1 MFVLKTTGS
10 VVQMG
15 LAGAVVGIG
24 TLLSSVT
31 GGPLVDRFGFRRA
44 SILSDV
50 TAGAAVAAV
59 PLLFWADAL
68 PFWLLL
74 TLALVISILNAPGDL
89 ARRALVPTLADW
101 AAMPLERANAR
112 HRDPQV
118 RAVGR
123 PHHWWSPGGGCGR
136 CQRPASGR
144 RNLSSVGGC
153 GDDLCPIAHR
163 GQTEYAETQRTRPPG
178 LR

>member
-1 MFVLKTTGS
+1 
-10 VVQMG
+10 MG
-15 LAGAVVGIG
+15 LVGAVVGIG

-101 AAMPLERANAR
+101 AAMPLERANAIDTAIPR
-112 HRDPQV
+112 FAQL
-118 RAVGR
+118 AG

-136 CQRPASGR
+136 CATSCFWTPQPFF
-144 RNLSSVGGC
+144 C
-153 GDDLCPIAHR
+153 
-163 GQTEYAETQRTRPPG
+163 
-178 LR
+178 LRLW